1 MQSPKLESINDKLHE
16 LVWGARQP
24 EPALVSTGK
33 FPDNWG
39 DDYLSL
45 LSTAETTLRNSS
57 SWPRTLFVS
66 IHFASCYL
74 PLRYE
79 AWKTQAGIENRETK
93 QMLAEISLRSELLI
107 WRTFIDDETFIL
119 SDRVSDPQKTFFELT
134 LGSRCPAG
142 IASGF
147 PELQDWY
154 HDFKLSVEAVRQEQV
169 DQEQVDQEHWPVWI
183 LIAVHF
189 ISFYIDLL
197 NQRVGLDT
205 PDLKQM
211 PEVELVLKQLAG
223 LPVTPEVVSL
233 IRLWLHTIEVP
244 RDQSGLPAIGTFRQ
258 RENVSFSPR
267 TLCEVF
273 LQTGNL

>member
-1 MQSPKLESINDKLHE
+1 MQRPKLDSINDKLHK
-16 LVWGARQP
+16 LVWGSSQP
-24 EPALVSTGK
+24 EAALVSMGK

-39 DDYLSL
+39 DDYLFL
-45 LSTAETTLRNSS
+45 LSTAESTLRNSS
-57 SWPRTLFVS
+57 FWPRTLFVS

-79 AWKTQAGIENRETK
+79 AWKTQAGIDNRETK
-93 QMLAEISLRSELLI
+93 QILAEISLRSELLI
-107 WRTFIDDETFIL
+107 WRTFIEDEAFIL
-119 SDRVSDPQKTFFELT
+119 SDRISEPQKTFFELT

-142 IASGF
+142 IASEY

-154 HDFKLSVEAVRQEQV
+154 HDFKLSLKAVR
-169 DQEQVDQEHWPVWI
+169 QEQVDQEHWPVWI

-189 ISFYIDLL
+189 ISFYVDLL
-197 NQRVGLDT
+197 NQRVGLDI

-211 PEVELVLKQLAG
+211 PEVELVQKQLAG

-244 RDQSGLPAIGTFRQ
+244 RDQNGLPAIGTLRQ
-258 RENVSFSPR
+258 RESVSVSPR
-267 TLCEVF
+267 ILCEVF

>member
-1 MQSPKLESINDKLHE
+1 MQSPKLASINDKLHE
-16 LVWGARQP
+16 LVWGASQP
-24 EPALVSTGK
+24 EAALVSMGK
-33 FPDNWG
+33 FPENWG

-45 LSTAETTLRNSS
+45 LSTAESTLRNSS
-57 SWPRTLFVS
+57 FWPRSLFVS

-93 QMLAEISLRSELLI
+93 QILAEISLRSELLI
-107 WRTFIDDETFIL
+107 WRTFIDNETFIL
-119 SDRVSDPQKTFFELT
+119 SDCVSDPQKTFFELT
-134 LGSRCPAG
+134 LGSRSPAG
-142 IASGF
+142 IAAEF
-147 PELQDWY
+147 PKLQDWY
-154 HDFKLSVEAVRQEQV
+154 HDFRLSLEAVRQEQL
-169 DQEQVDQEHWPVWI
+169 EQEHWPVWI

-189 ISFYIDLL
+189 ISFYVDLL

-223 LPVTPEVVSL
+223 LPLMPEVVSL

-244 RDQSGLPAIGTFRQ
+244 RDQSGLPAIGTLRQ
-258 RENVSFSPR
+258 RENVSVSPR